1 MTFWHSGD
9 FASPFYLSGIV
20 HCYSNKFSDE
30 LQKGDEWLKM
40 FNDLSFNVYDIEF
53 YVKQFSGFYVN

>member
-1 MTFWHSGD
+1 MTFWHIGD
-9 FASPFYLSGIV
+9 LASPFYLSGIM

-53 YVKQFSGFYVN
+53 SFM